1 MFCEHC
7 GDINGEET
15 GVDHD
20 ERDCPWYETEL
31 NAAHTAADAART
43 IAQE

>member
-7 GDINGEET
+7 GDTDGAET

-20 ERDCPWYETEL
+20 ERDCPWYAVTSDDEDE
-31 NAAHTAADAART
+31 
-43 IAQE
+43 

>member
-7 GDINGEET
+7 GDTNGEET

-20 ERDCPWYETEL
+20 ERDCPSYDDTFTGDPIDE
-31 NAAHTAADAART
+31 
-43 IAQE
+43 

>member
-7 GDINGEET
+7 GDTDGAET

-20 ERDCPWYETEL
+20 ERDCPWYDV
-31 NAAHTAADAART
+31 ADD
-43 IAQE
+43 EDE

>member
-7 GDINGEET
+7 GEVDGAET

-20 ERDCPWYETEL
+20 ERDCPWYEID
-31 NAAHTAADAART
+31 AD
-43 IAQE
+43 EGDE